1 MWIKIINETNLAASD
16 CSRTKTDHCAR
27 CNYILRYYFNHP
39 IFILLKEYCFSKQK
53 REEVHV
59 CFCGF
64 DGMLDELD

>member
-1 MWIKIINETNLAASD
+1 MMWIKIINETNLAASD
-16 CSRTKTDHCAR
+16 CSRTKTDYCDSLITL
-27 CNYILRYYFNHP
+27 YVITL
-39 IFILLKEYCFSKQK
+39 IILLKEYCFSKQK